1 MKMMLGNTP
10 VKSLNIHHFEMDT
23 NSATVQPS
31 DLQAGIT
38 CFARGQKV
46 TGTGKS
52 FEFAY
57 YGKILSNDSII
68 IPTNSINVV
77 HISSLEYPVHSIV
90 QLADMNGLNFANGQV
105 VCNLIA
111 DGTEHPVTVTVGNN
125 EIVVSCDVEVFF
137 EIFFGKDNYT

>member
-46 TGTGKS
+46 TGTGRCFS
-52 FEFAY
+52 FAN
-57 YGKILSNDSII
+57 YGTTK
-68 IPTNSINVV
+68 TNVNTYVPSDINVIE
-77 HISSLEYPVHSIV
+77 ISSLEYPIKLTFELTSLKNLDFSIGQNIATV
-90 QLADMNGLNFANGQV
+90 VIDSVEHNLNVSVKSNML
-105 VCNLIA
+105 LI
-111 DGTEHPVTVTVGNN
+111 
-125 EIVVSCDVEVFF
+125 SCDETFNLQVFY
-137 EIFFGKDNYT
+137 GKDNYA

>member
-46 TGTGKS
+46 IGTGKS

-57 YGKILSNDSII
+57 YGLMEANDSLTV
-68 IPTNSINVV
+68 PVDTINVV
-77 HISSLEYPVHSIV
+77 HVSSFDYPTRSLIHLS
-90 QLADMNGLNFANGQV
+90 DMNDLDFSNGQT
-105 VCNLIA
+105 VCNLIVNNV
-111 DGTEHPVTVTVGNN
+111 EYPVFVAISNN
-125 EIVVSCDVEVFF
+125 EVSIACDVNTSF
-137 EIFFGKDNYT
+137 EIFFGKDNYV